1 MKCVELLNLL
11 NDSKGCVA
19 DMDSKRN
26 MPVGVDDF
34 KALREKYYFVDKTEF
49 LREIIDGH
57 SAATLITRPRRFGK
71 TMTMSM
77 LYYFFTLEKAEENRE
92 LFRGCKIAEAGAA
105 YLSEQGKYPVIFVS
119 LKDIKARSWE
129 MSLELL
135 QNALAKLYGQF
146 SYLENSEKLLPPERN
161 FFHRVFWGEA
171 TEAACMDALS
181 RLVAMLEKHHG
192 RKAILLIDEYDVLI
206 QSAWEHGFYEEAIA
220 FMRNFLSA
228 ALKSN
233 PSLEF
238 AVLTGVLRVA
248 KESIFSSLNNLEV
261 SSVVHGRF
269 SDVMGFTREE
279 VSRMARDLGR
289 EDKLEELRSWYDG
302 YSFSGVEIYNP
313 WSVINYFQQ
322 NCEPRAYWINTSGNR
337 IIGDL
342 MGQADPEDTEKLLGL
357 LQGKSFSLDIDEG
370 VIYTDIYRNKSALY
384 TMLLTTGYLKAIH
397 TELEDCDEY
406 VCEVKIPNREIRTVY
421 RKEIL
426 NRFGGSMEHTGLQEI
441 LRHLTRGET
450 DKFARGLERYLA
462 QIASFHDTA
471 NGEAFYHG
479 FLLGLTAWLLPRY
492 EIQSNRESGY
502 GRFDLAAFPRKPG
515 QRGILIECK
524 VAPSEEEMPAKAREA
539 LGQIIEKDYMA
550 EFRARGV
557 QEVWRYGVAFCG
569 KKACMARG

>member
-1 MKCVELLNLL
+1 MEI
-11 NDSKGCVA
+11 
-19 DMDSKRN
+19 KRN
-26 MPVGVDDF
+26 MPIGVDDF
-34 KALREKYYFVDKTEF
+34 KELREKYYFVDKTDF
-49 LREIIDGH
+49 IREIIDRH
-57 SAATLITRPRRFGK
+57 SKVTLITRPRRFGK
-71 TMTMSM
+71 TMAMSM
-77 LYYFFTLEKAEENRE
+77 LYYFFALEKAEEHRE
-92 LFRGCKIAEAGAA
+92 LFRGCSITKAGEA
-105 YLSEQGKYPVIFVS
+105 YLSEQGKYPVIFVT
-119 LKDIKARSWE
+119 LKEAKHRTWDMAQAKVSD
-129 MSLELL
+129 LL
-135 QNALAKLYGQF
+135 SFAYDKFLYLLDSPRLSDYDKEYFRKVYTQQASQAERESALLRL
-146 SYLENSEKLLPPERN
+146 S
-161 FFHRVFWGEA
+161 
-171 TEAACMDALS
+171 AL
-181 RLVAMLEKHHG
+181 LEKHHG
-192 RKAILLIDEYDVLI
+192 QKAILLIDEYDVLI

-492 EIQSNRESGY
+492 EIQSNRESGC

>member
-1 MKCVELLNLL
+1 
-11 NDSKGCVA
+11 
-19 DMDSKRN
+19 MDIKRN
-26 MPVGVDDF
+26 MPIGVDDF
-34 KALREKYYFVDKTEF
+34 KKLREKYYFVDKTGF
-49 LREIIDGH
+49 LKDFIDRH
-57 SAATLITRPRRFGK
+57 SEVTLITRPRRFGK
-71 TMTMSM
+71 TMAMSM
-77 LYYFFTLEKAEENRE
+77 LYYFFALEKAEENRE
-92 LFRGCKIAEAGAA
+92 LFRGCNIAEAGEA

-119 LKDIKARSWE
+119 LKDIKARSWG

-135 QNALAKLYGQF
+135 RNALAKLYGQF
-146 SYLENSEKLLPPERN
+146 SYLEDSEKLLPPEKK
-161 FFHRVFWGEA
+161 FFHQVLWGEA

-181 RLVAMLEKHHG
+181 RLLAMLEKHHG
-192 RKAILLIDEYDVLI
+192 RKAILLIDEYDVPI
-206 QSAWEHGFYEEAIA
+206 QSAWEHGYYEDAIT

-233 PSLEF
+233 SSLEF

-261 SSVVHGRF
+261 SSVVHGRYA
-269 SDVMGFTREE
+269 DAMGFTGQE
-279 VSRMARDLGR
+279 VEKMARDLGR

-322 NCEPRAYWINTSGNR
+322 NCEPRAYWVNTSGNS
-337 IIGDL
+337 IIGNL
-342 MGQADPEDTEKLLGL
+342 MEQADQEDAEKLLGL
-357 LQGKSFSLDIDEG
+357 LHGESFSLGIDEG
-370 VIYTDIYRNKSALY
+370 VIYTDIYRNKFALY
-384 TMLLTTGYLKAIH
+384 TMLLTTGYLKAVH
-397 TELEDCDEY
+397 TELEDGDEY

-426 NRFGGSMEHTGLQEI
+426 NRFSGSLEVMGLQEM
-441 LRHLTRGET
+441 LRQLTRGEAE
-450 DKFARGLERYLA
+450 KFAKGLERYLVE
-462 QIASFHDTA
+462 IASFHDTA

-524 VAPSEEEMPAKAREA
+524 IAPSEAELPARAQEA
-539 LGQIIEKDYMA
+539 LGQIVEKDYMA

-557 QEVWRYGVAFCG
+557 QEVWQYGVAFCG
-569 KKACMARG
+569 KKVSMARG